1 MINDFNEN
9 ISDFVTELVVW
20 SQPLSRQQSISQNSF
35 LSLFQFLLQ
44 WRIKLC
50 LNLEMLITDLLIP
63 SILWQTVVGIVIMV
77 LEQVPAVIWMGNW
90 FTLNVEWL
98 KLIGQ
103 LVDWSVSNTK
113 PFIPWD
119 THMNSNLHFWML
131 LVIKCLFNNFNLA
144 VANILYDSWWPFSL
158 HASLK
163 VRHWFFYF
171 SAMIIEIRKNRSQI
185 CHFTLYFETLTQR
198 LVACSSLWLWCYLC
212 LTNSDTDVTLCIA
225 GPGISVSGEWWTR
238 TEAAQRGSPQG
249 SVNRT
254 GHSL

>member
-1 MINDFNEN
+1 MPQHWLGAFKCFILTTNERAGWWCY
-9 ISDFVTELVVW
+9 T
-20 SQPLSRQQSISQNSF
+20 Q
-35 LSLFQFLLQ
+35 
-44 WRIKLC
+44 
-50 LNLEMLITDLLIP
+50 TDRRT
-63 SILWQTVVGIVIMV
+63 Q
-77 LEQVPAVIWMGNW
+77 
-90 FTLNVEWL
+90 
-98 KLIGQ
+98 
-103 LVDWSVSNTK
+103 
-113 PFIPWD
+113 PFIVKD
-119 THMNSNLHFWML
+119 
-131 LVIKCLFNNFNLA
+131 
-144 VANILYDSWWPFSL
+144 DSWWPFSL

-163 VRHWFFYF
+163 VRHWFFYS

-238 TEAAQRGSPQG
+238 TEAAQRGSLQG